1 MKQDKKNRWGGYTL
15 DEIRYRRLLTIAHS
29 EIEKERLAQQFKS
42 SAGSTSVAGISVS
55 PMALLGGSVAASG
68 VIKKMLGA
76 LSYMDYAIVA
86 YKVGQRLFDTIRLWR
101 GKKADK
107 TALKKKK

>member
-1 MKQDKKNRWGGYTL
+1 MNRDKKNSWSGYTL
-15 DEIRYRRLLTIAHS
+15 DEIRYRRLLTVAHG

-42 SAGSTSVAGISVS
+42 STGSTSVAGIPVS

-86 YKVGQRLFDTIRLWR
+86 FKVGQRLFDTIKLWR
-101 GKKADK
+101 GKKTDSP
-107 TALKKKK
+107 KKKK